1 MELFASGDKIKLSP
15 VQSSR
20 LYMSTLLVLHF
31 VALFCT
37 FFKIKNITNKIS
49 FVTFIYI
56 DCIIYIF
63 MWPQTIPLPSA
74 WFIQAKLYGVA
85 LETGYK
91 PAVNNFCYCHTN

>member
-1 MELFASGDKIKLSP
+1 
-15 VQSSR
+15 
-20 LYMSTLLVLHF
+20 
-31 VALFCT
+31 
-37 FFKIKNITNKIS
+37 
-49 FVTFIYI
+49 
-56 DCIIYIF
+56 